1 MIVLNLYKRYPDFYV
16 SVDHY
21 KTFICDL
28 YIDMCTIF
36 TVITVV
42 ATILFG
48 VLLISVP
55 SWSMDTSLNINI
67 SNHPILITSD
77 HFKSSSSIGITLTNS
92 SNEQKVYLYQQPL
105 CNDAE
110 LLTITKFTNLDT
122 KTIPPVT
129 VKDFRA
135 GLNYYGDD
143 TPIYLANGSRLQYHI
158 DIISNINN
166 GSCLQLFL
174 INSNDDYFTF
184 INSTTSTTFNKY
196 INSTSCLA
204 IDGTNKVLI
213 YIEMLQGDY
222 YVAYQATGE
231 GNITFSATIS
241 GIQVYYD
248 TKGSPSC
255 LLTAHNSTCV
265 IPNIQTCI
273 VVNST
278 KKNDGCLSL
287 IPSPSSNPTA
297 INIVEIILPV
307 SSLSAIILVLLVTIF
322 LGVFIYRSRK
332 STGIVT
338 EHDLMLHIQL

>member
-1 MIVLNLYKRYPDFYV
+1 
-16 SVDHY
+16 
-21 KTFICDL
+21 
-28 YIDMCTIF
+28 MCTLF
-36 TVITVV
+36 TAITVV
-42 ATILFG
+42 VTILFAVSG
-48 VLLISVP
+48 VLLLLAP
-55 SWSMDTSLNINI
+55 SWSMDTPLNVNV
-67 SNHPILITSD
+67 SNHPILIGSD
-77 HFKSSSSIGITLTNS
+77 HFKSSSSISITLTNS
-92 SNEQKVYLYQQPL
+92 SNEQKVYLYHQHS
-105 CNDAE
+105 CNYTE
-110 LLTITKFTNLDT
+110 LPTNFTNLYT

-129 VKDFRA
+129 VKDTRA

-143 TPIYLANGSRLQYHI
+143 TPIYLAVGSTLQYHI
-158 DIISNINN
+158 DITSNN

-184 INSTTSTTFNKY
+184 INSSTSTTFNKY
-196 INSTSCLA
+196 IISTNCLA
-204 IDGTNKVLI
+204 MDGNNKTQVSF

-278 KKNDGCLSL
+278 QKNDGRLSL
-287 IPSPSSNPTA
+287 SPNASSNPTVTVK
-297 INIVEIILPV
+297 I
-307 SSLSAIILVLLVTIF
+307 IILVVSVITIVLVFAIL
-322 LGVFIYRSRK
+322 LGVYRFRK

-338 EHDLMLHIQL
+338 DEHDLMLHIQL

>member
-1 MIVLNLYKRYPDFYV
+1 
-16 SVDHY
+16 
-21 KTFICDL
+21 
-28 YIDMCTIF
+28 MCTLF
-36 TVITVV
+36 TAITVV
-42 ATILFG
+42 VTILLAVPG
-48 VLLISVP
+48 ALLLLVP
-55 SWSMDTSLNINI
+55 SWSMDTPLNVNV
-67 SNHPILITSD
+67 SNHPILIGSD
-77 HFKSSSSIGITLTNS
+77 HFKSSSSISITLTNS
-92 SNEQKVYLYQQPL
+92 SNEQKVYLYHQHL
-105 CNDAE
+105 CNYTE
-110 LLTITKFTNLDT
+110 LPTNFTNLT

-129 VKDFRA
+129 VKDIHA

-143 TPIYLANGSRLQYHI
+143 TPIYLAVGSTLQYHI
-158 DIISNINN
+158 DITFNN

-196 INSTSCLA
+196 IISTNCLA
-204 IDGTNKVLI
+204 MDGNNKTQVSFN
-213 YIEMLQGDY
+213 IEMLQGDY

-278 KKNDGCLSL
+278 QKNDGCLSL
-287 IPSPSSNPTA
+287 IPSPSSNPTV
-297 INIVEIILPV
+297 IVKIILPV
-307 SSLSAIILVLLVTIF
+307 SLSVITSIILVVLVAIF
-322 LGVFIYRSRK
+322 LGVYRFRK